1 MGNVAIFHLIS
12 NQLPDDDHHDDDAA
26 GGGALAVQ
34 TAKPQLKQPSMYQVL
49 LLNDDYTPMDFVV
62 EVLED
67 FFGMNREQATHVM
80 LQIHHQGKAVAGIY
94 PKDIAETKAHQV
106 IEYAKV
112 NEHPLMCQVEKKSD

>member
-1 MGNVAIFHLIS
+1 MSNMFVDQIIF
-12 NQLPDDDHHDDDAA
+12 NQIVNHKEMSDDGDT
-26 GGGALAVQ
+26 AVVEQ
-34 TAKPQLKQPSMYQVL
+34 TAKPQLKKPSFYQVIV
-49 LLNDDYTPMDFVV
+49 LNDDYTPMDFVV

-80 LQIHHQGKAVAGIY
+80 LQVHHQGKAVAGIY